1 MVMKLNKWKPRD
13 YAVLIL
19 SVTVSV
25 ISITAMLG
33 AVLFDKE
40 NGRLEELIAFLL
52 GSMTTIIGEYILLQL
67 KLKNEDDEE

>member
-1 MVMKLNKWKPRD
+1 
-13 YAVLIL
+13 
-19 SVTVSV
+19 
-25 ISITAMLG
+25 MLG

-67 KLKNEDDEE
+67 KLKNEDDDEE